1 MDISSLL
8 IPSLISGGIA
18 YLTTTW
24 LNRNKRQDEISC
36 LKKALKAE
44 LQTLVS
50 LYYPRKVPPT
60 PPQNGDEIKAAS
72 LYSNYTT
79 VYSKNANKLGMMNKE
94 TAESVVIAYTHIAAL
109 MDTLRVYGR
118 TWENRIANQRHGN
131 MQWDSYYQLD
141 VNICHSFAYAE
152 QEETL
157 RAVEKAIQ
165 QLSK

>member
-1 MDISSLL
+1 MMD
-8 IPSLISGGIA
+8 
-18 YLTTTW
+18 
-24 LNRNKRQDEISC
+24 
-36 LKKALKAE
+36 
-44 LQTLVS
+44 
-50 LYYPRKVPPT
+50 
-60 PPQNGDEIKAAS
+60 
-72 LYSNYTT
+72 
-79 VYSKNANKLGMMNKE
+79 KE

-165 QLSK
+165 KLSK

>member
-1 MDISSLL
+1 MEIKDLLTIILSSTLAY
-8 IPSLISGGIA
+8 LISKKTA
-18 YLTTTW
+18 ND
-24 LNRNKRQDEISC
+24 NRVNEIIS

-79 VYSKNANKLGMMNKE
+79 VYSKNANKLGMMDKE

-141 VNICHSFAYAE
+141 VNICHSFAYTE

>member
-1 MDISSLL
+1 MEIKDLLTIILSSTLAY
-8 IPSLISGGIA
+8 LISKKTA
-18 YLTTTW
+18 ND
-24 LNRNKRQDEISC
+24 NRVNEIIS

-79 VYSKNANKLGMMNKE
+79 VYSKNANKLGMMDKE